1 LDNDDAGKRAVER
14 LCTSDILLRVVEDT
28 AAEVLVATLPDGI
41 KDPAEFVDEHDGEA
55 FQQKILDTAVPWS
68 DWYMER
74 IVSVCDVGATSGSS
88 DSFPQVCEA
97 VSDFLSSFSNPAD
110 RTKRAYEAAGTLS
123 KLLAP
128 NRTDSVGGLRIQLE
142 TDLLDMAS
150 RKART
155 REALSRRVEESSG
168 IQRGTNTNIA
178 ASLSKGES
186 LSTNQTVSQLSRA
199 ALAIATRKNVKIP
212 PSEKSASKKVVSQMK
227 RSAKRKQEPR
237 TEKVSHETKSWKKRS
252 TAPSLTPHFTGFD
265 FVNPTDA
272 RWLGIPENE
281 VCIYLHKPIV
291 IHIR

>member
-1 LDNDDAGKRAVER
+1 
-14 LCTSDILLRVVEDT
+14 
-28 AAEVLVATLPDGI
+28 
-41 KDPAEFVDEHDGEA
+41 
-55 FQQKILDTAVPWS
+55 
-68 DWYMER
+68 MER

-186 LSTNQTVSQLSRA
+186 LSTNQTASQLSRA